1 MGHNNLKS
9 LGLGIAAGATAIGGI
24 IAGRKALSIARI
36 SQGHPFKHRMLDV
49 SSNLLQPK
57 YPLEAMSTYL
67 NGFHFYADDMGRQVE
82 ATHFCIQLRHGRHQ
96 CVIFDSNRP
105 DARLIGIEYLINE
118 EPFRTLPEEE
128 QQLWHSD
135 HYAVKSGMLVAPAV
149 QALADHATYGDQ
161 RHDLHQ
167 CVIFDSNRPDARL
180 IGIEYII
187 NEERFR
193 TLDEEEQQ
201 LWHSHH
207 YEVKSGMLVAPG
219 VPELAE
225 HAYFED
231 LVTTY
236 GKTFH
241 TWQYDREDFPYG
253 IPQLMMGFTADG
265 QADTQLVQDR
275 DEELGISTPEKRHNR
290 TDIPTPL
297 VQPRANGWED
307 GQTVQ
312 TSLRNL
318 DVSF

>member
-9 LGLGIAAGATAIGGI
+9 LGLGIAAGAAAVGGI

-82 ATHFCIQLRHGRHQ
+82 ATHFCIHL
-96 CVIFDSNRP
+96 
-105 DARLIGIEYLINE
+105 
-118 EPFRTLPEEE
+118 
-128 QQLWHSD
+128 
-135 HYAVKSGMLVAPAV
+135 
-149 QALADHATYGDQ
+149 

-180 IGIEYII
+180 IGVEYII
-187 NEERFR
+187 SEERFR

-219 VPELAE
+219 VSELAE

-265 QADTQLVQDR
+265 QADTELIQDR

-290 TDIPTPL
+290 ADIPTPL
-297 VQPRANGWED
+297 VQPGANGWED